1 MGSSPTSRTSKLVLL
16 SLFLGLLPVVSLVV
30 APPANA
36 ATVTASGPHASP
48 SVCNQT
54 VGNATNVV
62 AYRLAGGDCVVE
74 FKNAGATTTWTV
86 PDSAS
91 SVQYLIVGGGA
102 SGTRG
107 ICGVYWGQ
115 GGGGGEVL
123 TGNRNVTP
131 GVSETI
137 VVGSGGA
144 RSGACPALGNRGET
158 STFSTLTARPGQPG
172 NNIQANNA
180 GRFGGTSGNGNAGGE
195 GTANGSSCS
204 GGSCG
209 TGGGG
214 GAGGAGGVGDSR
226 NGGAGLS
233 SSITGSSLGYG
244 GGGAGSNGT
253 RGTASD
259 GGSTGG
265 DAAANRGGGGA
276 DGNGIGDFGG
286 AGGSG
291 IVIIRYTPD
300 TTAPSLSSASIP
312 STGTTISLN
321 YNETLSTTTAAAAR
335 FTVTRGGSETVTVS
349 SVAISDSSLTL
360 NLASTIYLGQSITV
374 SYSDPT
380 VGSDDANA
388 IQDLAGNDAASFTNQ
403 SVTNNSTITTPIAPT
418 IGTPTAGN
426 GQVTVSWTAP
436 ASNGGASITDYV
448 VQYSSD
454 AGSTWTTF
462 SDGVSTSTSAI
473 VTGLTAGIAYKFR
486 VSAVNGAGTGTVS
499 DSSVVRIPQL
509 SGATA
514 CGTAP
519 GTGNPYQIHGGGS
532 PSNEICNK
540 AFDNDTSTKYLN
552 WGGSSQNN
560 GANDVGSI
568 GGLNTSV
575 LIDLKSAWAVTKV
588 GLTTANDYS
597 NRDPV
602 KFELYGSNTS
612 LSAGWNLVDSSST
625 LSPPGTLCT
634 SSCTGRFTDYAD
646 ETVNS
651 PGSYR
656 YYKLKFTQTRS
667 PSGGYDPLVAV
678 SEIRLYGNQ
687 VSALSVTYNT
697 QGGSAIETGSTLAN
711 GTIEASPGSP
721 TRTGYTF
728 GGWSAS
734 QNGSAIS
741 FPYAHGQSS
750 NFSLYA
756 LWASTLGITTP
767 VSGLSGRYGSSYS
780 LTVSTSG
787 GSGGNTFAI
796 ASGVLPTGLTLNAS
810 TGLISGTPT
819 QIVSAPI
826 TISVT
831 DSSTASVTTSTF
843 SIVISKGTQS
853 ITLSS
858 LGTSSKTYPYSQ
870 ALSMSTSGKSGTG
883 AVTYSIAAG
892 GTATGCALSDST
904 SATATL
910 SASTSGTCLIAAT
923 VATDTNYESATS
935 TSLTFTF
942 SKASQSSLAITTS
955 TIAYGEVLALSTS
968 GGSGS
973 GSLSFAKVSGTCS
986 V

>member
-1 MGSSPTSRTSKLVLL
+1 
-16 SLFLGLLPVVSLVV
+16 
-30 APPANA
+30 
-36 ATVTASGPHASP
+36 
-48 SVCNQT
+48 
-54 VGNATNVV
+54 
-62 AYRLAGGDCVVE
+62 
-74 FKNAGATTTWTV
+74 
-86 PDSAS
+86 
-91 SVQYLIVGGGA
+91 
-102 SGTRG
+102 
-107 ICGVYWGQ
+107 
-115 GGGGGEVL
+115 
-123 TGNRNVTP
+123 
-131 GVSETI
+131 
-137 VVGSGGA
+137 
-144 RSGACPALGNRGET
+144 
-158 STFSTLTARPGQPG
+158 
-172 NNIQANNA
+172 
-180 GRFGGTSGNGNAGGE
+180 
-195 GTANGSSCS
+195 
-204 GGSCG
+204 
-209 TGGGG
+209 
-214 GAGGAGGVGDSR
+214 
-226 NGGAGLS
+226 
-233 SSITGSSLGYG
+233 
-244 GGGAGSNGT
+244 
-253 RGTASD
+253 
-259 GGSTGG
+259 
-265 DAAANRGGGGA
+265 
-276 DGNGIGDFGG
+276 
-286 AGGSG
+286 
-291 IVIIRYTPD
+291 
-300 TTAPSLSSASIP
+300 
-312 STGTTISLN
+312 
-321 YNETLSTTTAAAAR
+321 
-335 FTVTRGGSETVTVS
+335 
-349 SVAISDSSLTL
+349 
-360 NLASTIYLGQSITV
+360 
-374 SYSDPT
+374 
-380 VGSDDANA
+380 
-388 IQDLAGNDAASFTNQ
+388 
-403 SVTNNSTITTPIAPT
+403 
-418 IGTPTAGN
+418 
-426 GQVTVSWTAP
+426 
-436 ASNGGASITDYV
+436 
-448 VQYSSD
+448 
-454 AGSTWTTF
+454 
-462 SDGVSTSTSAI
+462 
-473 VTGLTAGIAYKFR
+473 
-486 VSAVNGAGTGTVS
+486 
-499 DSSVVRIPQL
+499 
-509 SGATA
+509 
-514 CGTAP
+514 
-519 GTGNPYQIHGGGS
+519 
-532 PSNEICNK
+532 
-540 AFDNDTSTKYLN
+540 
-552 WGGSSQNN
+552 
-560 GANDVGSI
+560 
-568 GGLNTSV
+568 
-575 LIDLKSAWAVTKV
+575 
-588 GLTTANDYS
+588 
-597 NRDPV
+597 
-602 KFELYGSNTS
+602 
-612 LSAGWNLVDSSST
+612 
-625 LSPPGTLCT
+625 
-634 SSCTGRFTDYAD
+634 DYAD

-892 GTATGCALSDST
+892 GSATGCALSDST

-935 TSLTFTF
+935 TALTFTF
-942 SKASQSSLAITTS
+942 SKASQSSLAITTT

-986 V
+986 VSGSNLTPTATGSCTITATKASDSNYLAETSSVTTITITAGSATASISFASTTFTFGVTNTITITTSTAGTVSFKANGKIITYCKSRATVTAGSITATCAYRPSTRRPVAITATLTPSDANISPKVSTSSLFQVVRRTGSRS